1 MGNWVKVKKAKQL
14 RYKLISVLYLLFIAI
29 SIINIPIDWLHINK
43 YVAPLLTETTVVS
56 IDNKDLRAVYE
67 SVEQTKA
74 DFYTAIGYD
83 EQTGTYR
90 EPFGYSSTDVFFISQ
105 ERGKGLQN
113 ALNQVANHIDRLGP
127 EQLEEFNEL
136 FAADIENGL
145 LAEGDEWIKWKFKH
159 VPAAMAVTLLNEIIL
174 RVRLISGD
182 LQFKGGK
189 GNDDS
194 KQSIVDY
201 ATNLDYLVFG
211 DTLKV
216 KTSLE
221 NIKAVVSYKGDSI
234 KMTQSQDFFFFVP
247 STTGVHK
254 LTLFGR
260 TVQEEYSFTVLPAQ
274 IASRSQRAFIT
285 YFEATPSVLE
295 LGTVIS
301 GGQVSCSC
309 DSEAVYK
316 NSTLKFTPVSDGW
329 CQLKLRGANG
339 VLLLNDSVYVQ
350 PTPKPYFKVKGLLN
364 GDKLPSGDSE
374 VALEAFHPSVGA
386 EYNISSITYEKLGTT
401 EGDLTTNA
409 SSIEVLNYEGAL
421 WIKKVVATSG
431 SQVFESDQSFLI
443 TIAP

>member
-1 MGNWVKVKKAKQL
+1 MGNWVKIKKSKQL
-14 RYKLISVLYLLFIAI
+14 RYKLISVLYLLFIAL
-29 SIINIPIDWLHINK
+29 SIINIPIDWLHVNK
-43 YVAPLLTETTVVS
+43 YIAPLLTETTVVS
-56 IDNKDLRAVYE
+56 IDNQDLKAVYE
-67 SVEQTKA
+67 SVEQTKE
-74 DFYTAIGYD
+74 DFYVALGYN
-83 EQTGTYR
+83 EETGTYR
-90 EPFGYSSTDVFFISQ
+90 EPFGYSSTDIFFINQ
-105 ERGKGLQN
+105 ERGISLQN
-113 ALNQVANHIDRLGP
+113 ALNQVADHADRLGSK
-127 EQLEEFNEL
+127 QLDEFNDL
-136 FAADIENGL
+136 FADDIKNGL
-145 LAEGDEWIKWKFKH
+145 LDESDEWIKWKFKH

-182 LQFKGGK
+182 LEFKGGE
-189 GNDDS
+189 GNDS

-216 KTSLE
+216 KTSVE
-221 NIKAVVSYKGDSI
+221 NIKAVVSYKGDSVNMS
-234 KMTQSQDFFFFVP
+234 KSLDFFYFVP
-247 STTGVHK
+247 TTTGNHK
-254 LTLFGR
+254 LTLRGR

-274 IASRSQRAFIT
+274 ISKRSQRAFIT

-301 GGQVSCSC
+301 GGRVSCSC
-309 DSEAVYK
+309 DSKANYR
-316 NSTLKFTPVSDGW
+316 NSTLRFTPASDGW
-329 CQLKLRGANG
+329 CQLKIRGANG

-364 GDKLPSGDSE
+364 GDKLPAGDNE
-374 VALEAFHPSVGA
+374 VALEAFHPSVGV

-401 EGDLTTNA
+401 DGDLITSA
-409 SSIEVLNYEGAL
+409 SSINVLNYEGAL

>member
-1 MGNWVKVKKAKQL
+1 MGNWVKIKKAKQL
-14 RYKLISVLYLLFIAI
+14 RYKLISVLYLLFIAL

-56 IDNKDLRAVYE
+56 IDNQDLKAVYE

-74 DFYTAIGYD
+74 DFYVALGYD

-90 EPFGYSSTDVFFISQ
+90 EPFGYSTTDIFFINQ
-105 ERGKGLQN
+105 ERGKGLQS
-113 ALNQVANHIDRLGP
+113 ALNQVADHADRLGP
-127 EQLEEFNEL
+127 QQLNEFNDL
-136 FAADIENGL
+136 FADDIKNGL
-145 LAEGDEWIKWKFKH
+145 LEESDEWIKWKFKH
-159 VPAAMAVTLLNEIIL
+159 VPASMAETLLNELIL

-182 LQFKGGK
+182 LEFKGVD
-189 GNDDS
+189 GNDS

-216 KTSLE
+216 KTSIE
-221 NIKAVVSYKGDSI
+221 NIRAVIGYNGDST
-234 KMTQSQDFFFFVP
+234 KMSQAKDFLFFVP
-247 STTGVHK
+247 TTTGNHK
-254 LTLFGR
+254 LTLSGR

-274 IASRSQRAFIT
+274 IPQRSQRAFIT

-301 GGQVSCSC
+301 GGRVSCSC
-309 DSEAVYK
+309 DTEANYR
-316 NSTLKFTPVSDGW
+316 NSTLRFKPESDGW
-329 CQLKLRGANG
+329 CQFKIRGANG
-339 VLLLNDSVYVQ
+339 VLLLKDSVYVQ
-350 PTPKPYFKVKGLLN
+350 PTPKPYFKIKGLLN
-364 GDKLPSGDSE
+364 GDKLPSGENE

-386 EYNISSITYEKLGTT
+386 EYNISSITYEKLGAT

-409 SSIEVLNYEGAL
+409 SAINVLNYEGAL

-431 SQVFESDQSFLI
+431 SQVFESNQSFLI

>member
-14 RYKLISVLYLLFIAI
+14 RYKLISVLYLLFIAL

-43 YVAPLLTETTVVS
+43 YLAPLLTETTVVS
-56 IDNKDLRAVYE
+56 IDNKDLRAVYN

-74 DFYTAIGYD
+74 DFYAALGYD
-83 EQTGTYR
+83 QQSGTYR
-90 EPFGYSSTDVFFISQ
+90 EPFGYSSTDVFFINQ
-105 ERGKGLQN
+105 ERGIGLQN
-113 ALNQVANHIDRLGP
+113 ALNQVADHADRLGP
-127 EQLEEFNEL
+127 DQLEEFYEL
-136 FAADIENGL
+136 FADDIKNGL
-145 LAEGDEWIKWKFKH
+145 LVESDEWIKWKFKH

-174 RVRLISGD
+174 RVRLISGN
-182 LQFKGGK
+182 LEFKGGE
-189 GNDDS
+189 NNDS

-216 KTSLE
+216 KTSVE
-221 NIKAVVSYKGDSI
+221 NIKAVVSYNGDSVNMS
-234 KMTQSQDFFFFVP
+234 KSQDFFFFVP
-247 STTGVHK
+247 TTTGNHK
-254 LTLFGR
+254 LSLKGR
-260 TVQEEYSFTVLPAQ
+260 TVQEEYTFTVLPAQ
-274 IASRSQRAFIT
+274 ISKRSQRAFIT
-285 YFEATPSVLE
+285 YFESTPSVLE

-301 GGQVSCSC
+301 GGRVSCSC
-309 DSEAVYK
+309 DSKANYR
-316 NSTLKFTPVSDGW
+316 NSTLSFTAESDGW
-329 CQLKLRGANG
+329 CQLKIRGANG

-364 GDKLPSGDSE
+364 GDKLPAGDNE

-401 EGDLTTNA
+401 DGDLTTNA
-409 SSIEVLNYEGAL
+409 SAIDVLNYEGAL

>member
-14 RYKLISVLYLLFIAI
+14 RYRLISVLYLLFIAL

-56 IDNKDLRAVYE
+56 IDNQDLKAVYE

-74 DFYTAIGYD
+74 DFYVALGYD

-90 EPFGYSSTDVFFISQ
+90 EPFGYSTTDIFFINQ
-105 ERGKGLQN
+105 ERGKGLQS
-113 ALNQVANHIDRLGP
+113 ALNQVADHADRLGP
-127 EQLEEFNEL
+127 QQLNEFNDL
-136 FAADIENGL
+136 FAEDLKNGL
-145 LAEGDEWIKWKFKH
+145 LNDSDQWIKWKFKH
-159 VPAAMAVTLLNEIIL
+159 VPASMAETLLNELIL

-182 LQFKGGK
+182 LEFKGGD
-189 GNDDS
+189 GNDS

-216 KTSLE
+216 KTSIE
-221 NIKAVVSYKGDSI
+221 NIRAVITYNGDST
-234 KMTQSQDFFFFVP
+234 KMSHAKDFFYFVP
-247 STTGVHK
+247 TTTGNHK
-254 LTLFGR
+254 LTLSGR

-274 IASRSQRAFIT
+274 ISQRSQRAFIT

-301 GGQVSCSC
+301 GGRVSCSC
-309 DSEAVYK
+309 DTEANYR
-316 NSTLKFTPVSDGW
+316 NSTLRFKPESDGW
-329 CQLKLRGANG
+329 CQFKIRGANG

-350 PTPKPYFKVKGLLN
+350 PTPKPYFKIKGLLN
-364 GDKLPSGDSE
+364 GDKLPSGENE

-386 EYNISSITYEKLGTT
+386 EYNISSITYEKLGAT

-409 SSIEVLNYEGAL
+409 SAINVLNYEGAL

-431 SQVFESDQSFLI
+431 SQVFESNQSFLI

>member
-1 MGNWVKVKKAKQL
+1 MGNWVKIKKAKQL
-14 RYKLISVLYLLFIAI
+14 RYKLISVLYLLFIAL

-56 IDNKDLRAVYE
+56 IDNQDLKAVYE

-74 DFYTAIGYD
+74 DFYVALGYD

-90 EPFGYSSTDVFFISQ
+90 EPFGYSTTDIFFINQ
-105 ERGKGLQN
+105 ERGKGLQS
-113 ALNQVANHIDRLGP
+113 ALNQVADHADRLGNQ
-127 EQLEEFNEL
+127 QLNEFNDL
-136 FAADIENGL
+136 FADDIKNGL
-145 LAEGDEWIKWKFKH
+145 LNESDEWIKWKFKH
-159 VPAAMAVTLLNEIIL
+159 VPASMAETLLNELIL

-182 LQFKGGK
+182 LEFKGVD
-189 GNDDS
+189 GNDS

-216 KTSLE
+216 KTSIE
-221 NIKAVVSYKGDSI
+221 NIRAVIIYNGDRT
-234 KMTQSQDFFFFVP
+234 KMIQAKDFFYFVP
-247 STTGVHK
+247 TTTGNHK
-254 LTLFGR
+254 LTLSGR

-274 IASRSQRAFIT
+274 ISQRSQRAFIT

-301 GGQVSCSC
+301 GGRVSCSC
-309 DSEAVYK
+309 DTQANYR
-316 NSTLKFTPVSDGW
+316 NSALRFTPASDGW
-329 CQLKLRGANG
+329 CQFKIRGANG

-350 PTPKPYFKVKGLLN
+350 PTPKPYFKIKGLLN
-364 GDKLPSGDSE
+364 GDKLPSGENE
-374 VALEAFHPSVGA
+374 VALEAFHPSVGS
-386 EYNISSITYEKLGTT
+386 EYNISSITYEKLGAT

-409 SSIEVLNYEGAL
+409 SAINVLNYEGAL

-431 SQVFESDQSFLI
+431 SQVFESNQSFLI

>member
-1 MGNWVKVKKAKQL
+1 MGNWVKIKKSKQL
-14 RYKLISVLYLLFIAI
+14 RYKLISVLYLLFIAL
-29 SIINIPIDWLHINK
+29 SIINIPIDWLHVNK
-43 YVAPLLTETTVVS
+43 YIAPLLTETTVVS
-56 IDNKDLRAVYE
+56 IDNQDLRAVYE
-67 SVEQTKA
+67 SVEQTKE
-74 DFYTAIGYD
+74 DFYVALGYD
-83 EQTGTYR
+83 EETGTYR
-90 EPFGYSSTDVFFISQ
+90 EPFGYSSTDIFFINR
-105 ERGKGLQN
+105 ERGISLQN
-113 ALNQVANHIDRLGP
+113 ALNQVADHADRLGSK
-127 EQLEEFNEL
+127 QLDEFNDL
-136 FAADIENGL
+136 FADDIKNGL
-145 LAEGDEWIKWKFKH
+145 LDESDEWIKWKFKH

-182 LQFKGGK
+182 LEFKGGES
-189 GNDDS
+189 NDS

-216 KTSLE
+216 KTSVE
-221 NIKAVVSYKGDSI
+221 NIKAVVSYNGDSVN
-234 KMTQSQDFFFFVP
+234 MTKSQDFFFFVP
-247 STTGVHK
+247 TTTGNHK
-254 LTLFGR
+254 LSLRGR

-274 IASRSQRAFIT
+274 ISKRSQRAFIT

-301 GGQVSCSC
+301 GGRVSCSC
-309 DSEAVYK
+309 DSKANYR
-316 NSTLKFTPVSDGW
+316 NSTLRFTPVSDGW
-329 CQLKLRGANG
+329 CQLKIRGANG

-364 GDKLPSGDSE
+364 GDKLPAGDNE

-401 EGDLTTNA
+401 DGDLITSA
-409 SSIEVLNYEGAL
+409 SSINVLNYEGAL